1 MAVESGAITMNNLN
15 KEFGSETEDE
25 SPPKVTNAGETE
37 VESCKENTASQ
48 HTPLKASTG
57 TGLGWWRSGVRVISR
72 QHSGPKAMKEKTAHT
87 TPFKIVN
94 EIEERPKEATTDQ
107 TYLRAYEYW
116 KQQEAASTR
125 GSTTEGPRYRGLGV
139 GLGLYWEN
147 IAAMNRMKRDN
158 NTAKREHAGF
168 SSGGD
173 VNPTPAKKGKID
185 VDNDEDDDGEDSDW

>member
-1 MAVESGAITMNNLN
+1 MAVETGAITMNNLN

-37 VESCKENTASQ
+37 VESCKANTASQ

-72 QHSGPKAMKEKTAHT
+72 QHSGPKAVKEKTAHT
-87 TPFKIVN
+87 TPLHMKIVN
-94 EIEERPKEATTDQ
+94 EIEERPKEC
-107 TYLRAYEYW
+107 
-116 KQQEAASTR
+116 
-125 GSTTEGPRYRGLGV
+125 RGLEV
-139 GLGLYWEN
+139 GLGLFGSTAYWEN
-147 IAAMNRMKRDN
+147 IAAMKRDN

-185 VDNDEDDDGEDSDW
+185 VDNDEYDDGEDSDW

>member
-1 MAVESGAITMNNLN
+1 MAVETGAISMNNLN
-15 KEFGSETEDE
+15 KEFGSKTEDD
-25 SPPKVTNAGETE
+25 PKGRATIAGETE

-48 HTPLKASTG
+48 HTPLKASGG
-57 TGLGWWRSGVRVISR
+57 TGLGWWRSGVRVIRR

-94 EIEERPKEATTDQ
+94 EIEERPNE
-107 TYLRAYEYW
+107 RW
-116 KQQEAASTR
+116 KQEEGPTTGLF
-125 GSTTEGPRYRGLGV
+125 GSTA
-139 GLGLYWEN
+139 YWEN
-147 IAAMNRMKRDN
+147 IAAMKRDKH
-158 NTAKREHAGF
+158 TAKREHAGF